1 MTLPAPGIRTLQ
13 RGHVINPQQSL
24 AEACLC
30 DASTVAARQ
39 RVDAAESPKVECID
53 SRSKAGCLSRN
64 SAVDDSI
71 GESYGVTDFSV
82 Q

>member
-1 MTLPAPGIRTLQ
+1 MRAPDMRLLE
-13 RGHVINPQQSL
+13 RGHVITP
-24 AEACLC
+24 
-30 DASTVAARQ
+30 TARRAPPKRERDQ
-39 RVDAAESPKVECID
+39 RRRDWWVLWPRHGMGKGID

>member
-1 MTLPAPGIRTLQ
+1 MKTVVVRLSIACALRNYRLRFAAGN
-13 RGHVINPQQSL
+13 RG
-24 AEACLC
+24 
-30 DASTVAARQ
+30 
-39 RVDAAESPKVECID
+39 CID
-53 SRSKAGCLSRN
+53 SRSEAGCLSRN